1 MKYFLRKKTTLGSL
15 LLAVIYLAFISL
27 GLPDS
32 LLGSGWPAMQS
43 SLNVP
48 SSYAGY
54 ISMTISLMTVV
65 SSLFSPHLIKK
76 MAVKWIVII
85 SIALTVC
92 GLLGFSSVN
101 QYWQLLVWAMP
112 YGLGAESIDAA
123 LNYYVASNYSPR
135 VMNFLH
141 CFYGVGAIISPNI
154 MAFALLKA
162 NWHAGYLWTAI
173 LQGFILFVC
182 IISLPLWKV
191 NEKANVDSETSESVG
206 IMSSLKVPGVIFT
219 LFTFFSYYAGEATY
233 FLWTSSYFAGTKRN
247 INSELIASFGSLLF
261 GGLMLGRLI
270 AGFISHRLSDKKLIR
285 IGLITEAI

>member
-1 MKYFLRKKTTLGSL
+1 
-15 LLAVIYLAFISL
+15 
-27 GLPDS
+27 
-32 LLGSGWPAMQS
+32 
-43 SLNVP
+43 
-48 SSYAGY
+48 
-54 ISMTISLMTVV
+54 
-65 SSLFSPHLIKK
+65 
-76 MAVKWIVII
+76 
-85 SIALTVC
+85 
-92 GLLGFSSVN
+92 
-101 QYWQLLVWAMP
+101 MP

-141 CFYGVGAIISPNI
+141 CFYDVGAIISPNI

-233 FLWTSSYFAGTKRN
+233 FLWTSSYFAGN

>member
-1 MKYFLRKKTTLGSL
+1 
-15 LLAVIYLAFISL
+15 
-27 GLPDS
+27 
-32 LLGSGWPAMQS
+32 
-43 SLNVP
+43 
-48 SSYAGY
+48 
-54 ISMTISLMTVV
+54 
-65 SSLFSPHLIKK
+65 
-76 MAVKWIVII
+76 
-85 SIALTVC
+85 
-92 GLLGFSSVN
+92 
-101 QYWQLLVWAMP
+101 MP

-162 NWHAGYLWTAI
+162 NWHADYLWTAI
-173 LQGFILFVC
+173 LQGFILFVY

-219 LFTFFSYYAGEATY
+219 LFTFFSYCAGEATY

>member
-1 MKYFLRKKTTLGSL
+1 
-15 LLAVIYLAFISL
+15 
-27 GLPDS
+27 
-32 LLGSGWPAMQS
+32 
-43 SLNVP
+43 
-48 SSYAGY
+48 
-54 ISMTISLMTVV
+54 
-65 SSLFSPHLIKK
+65 
-76 MAVKWIVII
+76 
-85 SIALTVC
+85 
-92 GLLGFSSVN
+92 
-101 QYWQLLVWAMP
+101 MP

-141 CFYGVGAIISPNI
+141 CFYGVGTIISPNI

-182 IISLPLWKV
+182 IISLLLWKV

-233 FLWTSSYFAGTKRN
+233 FLWTSSYFADTKRN
-247 INSELIASFGSLLF
+247 IN
-261 GGLMLGRLI
+261 
-270 AGFISHRLSDKKLIR
+270 
-285 IGLITEAI
+285 

>member
-1 MKYFLRKKTTLGSL
+1 
-15 LLAVIYLAFISL
+15 
-27 GLPDS
+27 
-32 LLGSGWPAMQS
+32 
-43 SLNVP
+43 
-48 SSYAGY
+48 
-54 ISMTISLMTVV
+54 
-65 SSLFSPHLIKK
+65 
-76 MAVKWIVII
+76 
-85 SIALTVC
+85 
-92 GLLGFSSVN
+92 
-101 QYWQLLVWAMP
+101 MP

-135 VMNFLH
+135 VMNF
-141 CFYGVGAIISPNI
+141 FYDVGAIISPNI

-162 NWHAGYLWTAI
+162 NWHADYLWTAI

-219 LFTFFSYYAGEATY
+219 LFAFFSYCAGEATY

-247 INSELIASFGSLLF
+247 INSELI
-261 GGLMLGRLI
+261 
-270 AGFISHRLSDKKLIR
+270 R